1 MMAHNPNVQCIHCS
15 VDSCRYH
22 AVSGN
27 CSLSDIQVAP
37 NPSVS
42 SKKQDE
48 SVCSSYQCKN

>member
-1 MMAHNPNVQCIHCS
+1 MAHNPNSQCIHCS

-22 AVSGN
+22 AVNGN